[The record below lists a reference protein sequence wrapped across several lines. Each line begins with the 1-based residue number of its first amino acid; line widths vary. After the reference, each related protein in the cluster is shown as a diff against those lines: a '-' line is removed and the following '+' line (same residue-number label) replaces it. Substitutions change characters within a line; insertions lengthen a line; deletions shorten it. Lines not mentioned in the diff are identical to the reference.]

1 MTPQINRPV
10 QCIFYSH
17 VWAIH
22 MLKHAGVANFEK
34 QVLIEVA
41 TSSHLAPV
49 FGEQGKARYG
59 LAGILRLAGK
69 LEQFVQTFKYVPA
82 PLILAPKPEISA
94 PALCSAVNL
103 LPICPSDFEGVI
115 LLIHVDDAPLF
126 VSAYQTVNK
135 FSIFWDLADAPTPAL
150 VNLAETITKYGFL
163 TKETW
168 AGFHLY
174 KHPNR
179 PISNLESHR
188 DLFQQTFQSFPD
200 LAI

>member
-1 MTPQINRPV
+1 MTQLTNRPV
-10 QCIFYSH
+10 HCLFYSH

-22 MLKHAGVANFEK
+22 MLKYAGISNFEK

-41 TSSHLAPV
+41 ISSNFAPV

-59 LAGILRLAGK
+59 LAGLLRLAGK
-69 LEQFVQTFKYVPA
+69 LEQFTQTFKYVPA
-82 PLILAPKPEISA
+82 PLILAPKPEVSA

-103 LPICPSDFEGVI
+103 LSVSPSDFEGAI

-126 VSAYQTVNK
+126 VSAYQTVSK
-135 FSIFWDLADAPTPAL
+135 FSILWDLADAPTPAL
-150 VNLAETITKYGFL
+150 VKLAETLTANSFL
-163 TKETW
+163 SKETW

-179 PISNLESHR
+179 PIIDVESRR
-188 DLFQQTFQSFPD
+188 DLFQQTFQSFPE
-200 LAI
+200 LAV

>member
-1 MTPQINRPV
+1 MTTLINRPV
-10 QCIFYSH
+10 NCLFYSH

-22 MLKHAGVANFEK
+22 MLKHAGISSFEK
-34 QVLIEVA
+34 QVLIELAV
-41 TSSHLAPV
+41 SSNLAPV

-59 LAGILRLAGK
+59 LAGLLRLAGK

-82 PLILAPKPEISA
+82 PLILAPRPEISA

-103 LPICPSDFEGVI
+103 LPITTSDFQSVT
-115 LLIHVDDAPLF
+115 LLVHIDDAPLF
-126 VSAYQTVNK
+126 LSAYQAVSK
-135 FSIFWDLADAPTPAL
+135 FSILWDLADAPTPAL
-150 VNLAETITKYGFL
+150 VQLAELLTTHAFL

-179 PISNLESHR
+179 PIVDADNRR
-188 DLFQQTFQSFPD
+188 DLFQQTFQDFPD
-200 LAI
+200 LAV

>member
-1 MTPQINRPV
+1 MTQPINRPV
-10 QCIFYSH
+10 HCIFYSH
-17 VWAIH
+17 VWAVH
-22 MLKHAGVANFEK
+22 MLKNAGIASFEK

-41 TSSHLAPV
+41 VSSHLAPV

-59 LAGILRLAGK
+59 LAGLLRLAGK

-82 PLILAPKPEISA
+82 PLILAPKPEVSV

-103 LPICPSDFEGVI
+103 LSVSPSDFEGAI
-115 LLIHVDDAPLF
+115 LLVHVDDAPLF
-126 VSAYQTVNK
+126 VSAYQNVSK
-135 FSIFWDLADAPTPAL
+135 FSILWDLADAPTPAL
-150 VNLAETITKYGFL
+150 VSLAETITKHGFL

-179 PISNLESHR
+179 PISNVESRR
-188 DLFQQTFQSFPD
+188 DLFQQTFQSFPE
-200 LAI
+200 LTV